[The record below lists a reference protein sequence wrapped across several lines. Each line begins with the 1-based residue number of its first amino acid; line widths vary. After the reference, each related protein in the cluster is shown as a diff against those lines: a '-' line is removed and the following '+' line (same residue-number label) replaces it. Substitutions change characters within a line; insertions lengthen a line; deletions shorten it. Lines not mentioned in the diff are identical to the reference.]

1 MLRGIIGWCESGGD
15 LLGGEAEEAIAEA
28 KKRKKKKKIKGELV
42 KEKRALIP

>member
-28 KKRKKKKKIKGELV
+28 KKRKKKKIKGELV